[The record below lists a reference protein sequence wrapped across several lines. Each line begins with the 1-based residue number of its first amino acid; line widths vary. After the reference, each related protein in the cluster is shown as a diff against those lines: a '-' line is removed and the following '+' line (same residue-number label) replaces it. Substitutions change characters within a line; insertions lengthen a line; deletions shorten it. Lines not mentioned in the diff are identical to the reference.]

1 VFRNAS
7 HDKSFLILFLKGI
20 TLKTLLKIV
29 MGVIAVLILALIV
42 VRIVGFEPNGTRP
55 GLWLKGNLVTTP
67 VTDWSFTDKYA
78 TIEIQTNTWY
88 LIPHSVTATVV
99 CSRGKLYLTSN
110 EPKGV
115 TYPNFR
121 NWHRNIARDPHVRIK
136 VGDNLYDGTVAYL
149 VTDPDEEAAAVQAK
163 INKYPPFGSLERTN
177 RKPAPGTTVV
187 MLRFVSS

>member
-7 HDKSFLILFLKGI
+7 HDQPFLILLLEDAA
-20 TLKTLLKIV
+20 LKTLLKIA
-29 MGVIAVLILALIV
+29 MGVLGVLTLALIV
-42 VRIVGFEPNGTRP
+42 VRVAGFEPNGTRP

-67 VTDWSFTDKYA
+67 VTDWSFTDKYP

-99 CSRGKLYLTSN
+99 CNGGKLYLTSN
-110 EPKGV
+110 EPQGV
-115 TYPNFR
+115 NYPNFR

-136 VGDNLYDGTVAYL
+136 VGDNLYDGTVTYL
-149 VTDPDEEAAAVQAK
+149 VTDPAEEAAAVQAK
-163 INKYPPFGSLERTN
+163 INKYPPYGSLENTKRA
-177 RKPAPGTTVV
+177 PAPGTTVV